1 MQPRSAF
8 IDQLPAG
15 TKLVPVWLFVFLL
28 ISVCYEAESQLTVER
43 QLAEEATLHAV
54 QFVDADYG
62 WAVGDRGTLLRTTD
76 GGRRWQRITLPVS
89 CSFYDLSFIDKER
102 GWIVGG
108 RVTGYTHRSVGV
120 VLQTEDGGKTWQ
132 QANKG
137 EIARLR
143 QVQFFSRRRGYAVG
157 DSTPL
162 NPSGLYETTDGGRGW
177 NPLVSSEPISWKSAS
192 FTSDGTS
199 GILASSRGMVRRLSG
214 SEAVPTGFQPRL
226 EGIHDTELID
236 RSRGW
241 LVGDGGLLLT
251 TNDQGRHWRLPP
263 NSPGKQF
270 TEWFDWFAIEAI
282 ASEIWIAGAPGS
294 LVLYSPDQG
303 ISWHAQPTGITT
315 PIRDIHFVDGQNGW
329 VVGSFGTIL
338 STTNGGKTWRPQRGG
353 NRQAGLSL
361 LTSSPTQ
368 LAAEVVASQTIGH
381 GYRGVLYSTNM
392 PTETLGHCDHIA
404 KLNEASFAMG
414 CSDTE
419 FDWRFTSTSNEVA
432 ELKVISHGI
441 AKHLLTYRPLAIL
454 TSEDENASNDQFRRA
469 IDQAIELARTNL
481 PAELRLPPWQPSY
494 RIHVRDNNS
503 PIISQADQEL
513 AGRKLFKI
521 HDYQSELGD
530 SPSNVA
536 DHTWSFVSDLHHQS
550 PLEYECLFTS
560 EAVYSSTTA
569 THSDRGDL
577 LASLGVARDGIARR
591 KPAVPPASR
600 LDQMRRLAQKRNEFE
615 HLLAVS
621 TKTSD
626 WANQV
631 INLTGGL
638 DTEAGVRQLAQ
649 LAEGYRKLGRTD
661 LAADTYYLLARRYI
675 DHPRAEASL
684 VWLIEHYASA
694 ENANWLLTKQQT
706 TPFQQRTL
714 MNFPSLQAKSKKM
727 RPDEPENPVTPE
739 EYWDRSLRLIEYL
752 KTALPSLYA
761 EPEIRFAELAILR
774 SQGKHQEAD
783 ILAQVLSKQTL
794 EPAWLEA
801 AITETWLTK
810 RKEGKPLKTPP
821 PMPLAQSLRISSRP
835 LLDGNL
841 DEPIWAQTKSVT
853 LSDSSNQNG
862 ASISFA
868 HDDEFFFV
876 AIHAPSLASPRA
888 TIDHSTPR
896 QRDTNLDSYDRI
908 QLTIDTDRD
917 YRSSY
922 ELIIDER
929 GWTRDHLNHLRQWQ
943 PSWFVANGR
952 DGTSWTAE
960 LAIPIEELMPER
972 PSSSTAW
979 AISVE
984 RSKPN
989 NPSSQKW
996 NQRSANKNSPRAYGI
1011 LLFD

>member
-1 MQPRSAF
+1 MQPRSVLF
-8 IDQLPAG
+8 DQLLDR
-15 TKLVPVWLFVFLL
+15 TRLVLVWLLAFPLF
-28 ISVCYEAESQLTVER
+28 SVYCNAQSQVTVEK

-120 VLQTEDGGKTWQ
+120 VLQTKDGGKTWQ

-137 EIARLR
+137 EVARLR
-143 QVQFFSRRRGYAVG
+143 EVQFFSRRRGYAVG

-177 NPLVSSEPISWKSAS
+177 NPLVSSEPISWQTAS
-192 FTSDGTS
+192 FTQDGTY

-214 SEAVPTGFQPRL
+214 PEAVPTGFQPRR

-236 RSRGW
+236 RTRGW

-263 NSPGKQF
+263 NSPGEQF
-270 TEWFDWFAIEAI
+270 TDWFDWFAVEAI
-282 ASEIWIAGAPGS
+282 GSEIWIAGAPGS

-315 PIRDIHFVDGQNGW
+315 PIRDIHFINGQNGW
-329 VVGSFGTIL
+329 AVGSFGSIL
-338 STTNGGKTWRPQRGG
+338 STSNGGKTWRSQRGG

-361 LTSSPTQ
+361 LSSSPKQ
-368 LAAEVVASQTIGH
+368 LAAEVVTSQTVGH
-381 GYRGVLYSTNM
+381 GYRGVLYNTNL
-392 PTETLGHCDHIA
+392 PTDTLGQCSHVA
-404 KLNEASFAMG
+404 KIREASFAMG
-414 CSDTE
+414 CSDTD
-419 FDWRFTSTSNEVA
+419 FDWRFTSTTNKEA
-432 ELKVISHGI
+432 DLKAISRGI
-441 AKHLLTYRPLAIL
+441 AKHLLTYRPLAMV
-454 TSEDENASNDQFRRA
+454 TSEDEPNVQFRQA
-469 IDQAIELARTNL
+469 IDRAIELARKNL
-481 PAELRLPPWQPSY
+481 PAELGLPPWQPSY

-503 PIISQADQEL
+503 PRTSQVDRNL
-513 AGRKLFKI
+513 TVRKIFKI

-530 SPSNVA
+530 SPSHVA
-536 DHTWSFVSDLHHQS
+536 DHAWSFVSDIHHQS
-550 PLEYECLFTS
+550 PLEYQCLFTN
-560 EAVYSSTTA
+560 ETVYSSTTTA
-569 THSDRGDL
+569 HSDRSDL
-577 LASLGVARDGIARR
+577 LANLGVARDGITRR
-591 KPAVPPASR
+591 KPTVPPTSR
-600 LDQMRRLAQKRNEFE
+600 LNQMRRLAQKRNEFE
-615 HLLAVS
+615 RLLSVS
-621 TKTSD
+621 TKTSE

-638 DTEAGVRQLAQ
+638 DTEAGVRQLSQ

-694 ENANWLLTKQQT
+694 ENANWLLTKQRT

-714 MNFPSLQAKSKKM
+714 MNFPSLQTKSAKKHLN
-727 RPDEPENPVTPE
+727 DLDNPVTPE

-794 EPAWLEA
+794 DPAWLEA
-801 AITETWLTK
+801 AITETWLTY
-810 RKEGKPLKTPP
+810 RKEGKPQKTPP
-821 PMPLAQSLRISSRP
+821 PMPLAQSVRVTSRP

-841 DEPIWAQTKSVT
+841 DEPIWVQSKPIT
-853 LSDSSNQNG
+853 LSALSNQKG
-862 ASISFA
+862 TQISFA
-868 HDDEFFFV
+868 HDDEFLFV
-876 AIHAPSLASPRA
+876 AIHVPNAQIPQA
-888 TIDHSTPR
+888 TIDQSTPR
-896 QRDTNLDSYDRI
+896 QRDTKLDSYDRI

-922 ELIIDER
+922 ELVIDQR
-929 GWTRDHLNHLRQWQ
+929 GWTRDHLNSLRQWQ
-943 PSWFVANGR
+943 PSWFVANGS
-952 DGTSWTAE
+952 DDSIWTAE
-960 LAIPIEELMPER
+960 IAIPIEELLPER

-979 AISVE
+979 ALSVE
-984 RSKPN
+984 RFKPN
-989 NPSSQKW
+989 NRSSEKW
-996 NQRSANKNSPRAYGI
+996 SQRSANKKSPRAYGI